1 MPPTK
6 TEVLRLGK
14 LVKTAAYSE
23 NSCSCVHLCE
33 EYKSSLLNGLGFYF
47 LLSTLSFHT
56 HIETAAMLLNFPL
69 TSILVFSSM
78 RPVYT
83 GMANVGMVFLSAVS
97 AWCWSICRSWSRG
110 IWEPLFH
117 TNELHAFQPTIS
129 MFFCFRRGDRWT
141 AVHSDKK
148 WENGLLVMY
157 TNAVCVYIYMWGRAQ
172 Q

>member
-1 MPPTK
+1 
-6 TEVLRLGK
+6 
-14 LVKTAAYSE
+14 
-23 NSCSCVHLCE
+23 
-33 EYKSSLLNGLGFYF
+33 
-47 LLSTLSFHT
+47 
-56 HIETAAMLLNFPL
+56 MLLNFPL

-97 AWCWSICRSWSRG
+97 PWCWSICRSWSRG

-157 TNAVCVYIYMWGRAQ
+157 TNAVCVHLYVRQGSTISVFVVAFLLACPVPTTKNYIIFFCMGDQENTYKIIWFHWPHDGEVLYCLN
-172 Q
+172 